1 MYVEELRNEEEW
13 QDFVRA
19 IPTATFYHT
28 LEWKRVIQRTFGFVP
43 AYLTVRDQG
52 RIVGVCPGFITAVGR
67 LRIYASLPNSDYGGP
82 IFNSDY
88 LTEGIQSLRDFLR
101 GYCVDKGIS
110 YVKICFQG
118 SVPGPFLEMP
128 FTFIDRGKGIA
139 EMDLKATPSEV
150 VWQEMKG
157 GARQKIRRFEREGFK
172 VEEVSSS
179 SGLKEFYS
187 LYHDNMMYVRA
198 PAYPY
203 RFFQNMWNVIPSDEF
218 HVWLVDGKS
227 VLGGAACFVF
237 GKTVYL
243 VYIGI
248 NRELSLA
255 RHPVM
260 PYLCW
265 NFIKWAEERGF
276 RYVSMGSTPSDPTH
290 FYYNQKSHFGAK
302 FLRQETAS
310 VPFSYDARALML
322 MRGKAISAWRI
333 VRGFLPTNVKTSL
346 ERRLFLL

>member
-13 QDFVRA
+13 QDFVQT

-88 LTEGIQSLRDFLR
+88 LMEGIRPLRDFLR
-101 GYCVDKGIS
+101 GYCVDKEIS

-118 SVPGPFLEMP
+118 NVPGPFLEMP

-139 EMDLKATPSEV
+139 ETDLKATPSEV

-187 LYHDNMMYVRA
+187 LYHDNMMHVRA

-248 NRELSLA
+248 NRELSLT

-290 FYYNQKSHFGAK
+290 FYYDQKSQFGAK

-310 VPFSYDARALML
+310 VPFSCDARALML
-322 MRGKAISAWRI
+322 MRGKAVSAWRI

>member
-1 MYVEELRNEEEW
+1 MYVEGLRDEKEW
-13 QDFVRA
+13 QDFVQA
-19 IPTATFYHT
+19 MPTATFYHT
-28 LEWKRVIQRTFGFVP
+28 LEWKRVIQRSFDFVP

-67 LRIYASLPNSDYGGP
+67 FRVYASLPNSDYGGP
-82 IFNSDY
+82 IFNGDY
-88 LTEGIQSLRDFLR
+88 VDEGIRSLRDFLT
-101 GYCVDKGIS
+101 GYCLDKEIS

-118 SVPGPFLEMP
+118 NVPGPFLEMP
-128 FTFIDRGKGIA
+128 FTFVDRSKGIA
-139 EMDLKATPSEV
+139 EIDLKATPPEFI
-150 VWQEMKG
+150 WQEMK
-157 GARQKIRRFEREGFK
+157 ARARKKIKRFEKEGLK
-172 VEEVSSS
+172 MEEIGSS

-187 LYHDNMMYVRA
+187 LYHDNMKHVRA

-203 RFFQNMWNVIPSDEF
+203 RFFQNMWNMIPSDEF
-218 HVWLVDGKS
+218 HVWLVHGKS
-227 VLGGAACFVF
+227 VLGGTACFVF

-248 NRELSLA
+248 DRKLSLA

-265 NFIKWAEERGF
+265 NLIKWAEEHGF

-290 FYYNQKSHFGAK
+290 FYHSQKVHFGAK
-302 FLRQETAS
+302 FLHQQTAS
-310 VPFSYDARALML
+310 VPLSCDAKALML
-322 MRGKAISAWRI
+322 MRGKAVSAWKI
-333 VRGFLPTNVKTSL
+333 VREFLPTSLKTSL

>member
-1 MYVEELRNEEEW
+1 MYVEELRDEKEW
-13 QDFVRA
+13 QDFVKA
-19 IPTATFYHT
+19 MPTATFYHT
-28 LEWKRVIQRTFGFVP
+28 LEWKRVIQGTFGFVP
-43 AYLTVRDQG
+43 AYLTVRDQR

-67 LRIYASLPNSDYGGP
+67 FRIYASLPNSDYGGP
-82 IFNSDY
+82 IFNNDY
-88 LTEGIQSLRDFLR
+88 LIEGIRSLRDFLI
-101 GYCVDKGIS
+101 GYCLDNEIS

-118 SVPGPFLEMP
+118 SVPGPFLGMP
-128 FTFIDRGKGIA
+128 STFVDRSKGIA
-139 EMDLKATPSEV
+139 ETDLKATPPEF

-157 GARQKIRRFEREGFK
+157 WVRQKIRRFEKDGFK
-172 VEEVSSS
+172 VEEISSS

-187 LYHDNMMYVRA
+187 LYCDNMKHVRA

-203 RFFQNMWNVIPSDEF
+203 QFFQNMRSMIPSDEF
-218 HVWLVDGKS
+218 RVWLVQGKS
-227 VLGGAACFVF
+227 VLGGTASFFF

-248 NRELSLA
+248 DRELSLA

-265 NFIKWAEERGF
+265 NIIRWAEEHGF

-290 FYYNQKSHFGAK
+290 FYYSQKSHFGAQ
-302 FLRQETAS
+302 FLCQETAS
-310 VPFSYDARALML
+310 VPLTRDARALML
-322 MRGKAISAWRI
+322 MRGKAVSAWRI

-346 ERRLFLL
+346 ERRLSLL